1 MSKIVFFCIPAY
13 GHTNPTLGVVREL
26 TARGHEVRYYSYEPM
41 RTLIEAAGA
50 QFVACDPYDCEQHL
64 TPADG
69 ARVGKDIAFSTHI
82 LVETTLALDE
92 MVCADMRAYAPDCI
106 VADSMAVWGKAVA
119 KKLGIPFIS
128 STTTFAFNRYSA
140 KVMKQSGGQMLK
152 MMLAMPKINHDLQR
166 LRDRG
171 YPIKNIL
178 DIIQN
183 DDRTDTIVYTSPEF
197 QPCADTFSDKYAF
210 VGPSIRPATETIEKT
225 HDVLIYIS
233 MGTVNNDLLPFYR
246 ACIAAF
252 ADSPYQVILSTGE
265 QIDRSALGTLPDNIT
280 VLPHVDQIAV
290 LQKADVFLSHC
301 GMNSASESL
310 YFGVPLV
317 LFPQTNEQ
325 GGVAARV
332 AELGAGLKLEK
343 ADAASIRTA
352 VDAVLQTPSY
362 RANAQNICSATSFLR
377 NWDSIL
383 EKKRANLRSI
393 SEPAR
398 LRQPP
403 PRSTGAAHA
412 RGRAQSIREERRIAA
427 PPVLF
432 ALLWVR
438 LLPALYGPFCGPL
451 RPFGGCPWGVTPP
464 ARECLPPA
472 PPDTRRRG

>member
-82 LVETTLALDE
+82 LVETTLPLDE
-92 MVCADMRAYAPDCI
+92 M
-106 VADSMAVWGKAVA
+106 
-119 KKLGIPFIS
+119 
-128 STTTFAFNRYSA
+128 A
-140 KVMKQSGGQMLK
+140 KVIKQSGGQMLK

-183 DDRTDTIVYTSPEF
+183 DDQTDTIVYTSPEF

-210 VGPSIRPATETIEKT
+210 VGPSIRPATENIEKT

-280 VLPHVDQIAV
+280 ALPHVDQIAV

-343 ADAASIRTA
+343 ADAASILTA
-352 VDAVLQTPSY
+352 VNTVL
-362 RANAQNICSATSFLR
+362 
-377 NWDSIL
+377 
-383 EKKRANLRSI
+383 
-393 SEPAR
+393 
-398 LRQPP
+398 
-403 PRSTGAAHA
+403 
-412 RGRAQSIREERRIAA
+412 
-427 PPVLF
+427 
-432 ALLWVR
+432 
-438 LLPALYGPFCGPL
+438 
-451 RPFGGCPWGVTPP
+451 
-464 ARECLPPA
+464 
-472 PPDTRRRG
+472 